1 MSRKQMAAAI
11 LLGLA
16 CVGRARAE
24 VILQY
29 FNTSW
34 NEIATRMPEVAEAG
48 YTALWLPPPFIPGSQ
63 GSVGYDTYLRFDY
76 GTSAATRYG
85 TADDL
90 LNVVKVA
97 HRFGLRVYFDNVMN
111 QNGGPLPDTPPSTLS
126 NTQPGFVPEDF
137 HLINSNGNYSTY
149 GGGVDYTHEWPDLNY
164 NAFGIDIA
172 QEDPNVSF
180 GPNIVNGYYENSY
193 PKWYG
198 IRQPTNPELYPDTNV
213 IAATDGQGNVFHPFD
228 GTGQPAIE
236 NVNAMLIRAVRWFMD
251 QSRCDGFRLD
261 DVKGVPSYFFG
272 DQGYSD
278 STKDTSTAG
287 YAGNIQAQ
295 FNITHGFSSWGN
307 LRASLFNTDAVR
319 NNAMLWGEAL
329 GQPQDCTVSCEQNYV
344 DAGMRIDDNQ
354 FYSRMFQAVCGGCSG
369 GLWGLDQPGA
379 YAFDGTGTSLSHAG
393 THDYNDI
400 SIYDR
405 TSAYALL
412 LTRAGL
418 PSVYTDGYNSETNV
432 QSNGKYFPSV
442 GNNKFLGQYLTNS
455 PAAYLPNLCYINEL
469 FSRGNQNPKWSDQT
483 YCAYERQDYRENPSM
498 PAADATVLL
507 FMMAQNGAGGQSRN
521 HTTTFPT
528 GARLINYSSYNNAF
542 GFGATVDTN
551 GYLRNDSGSLIFA
564 PAGGYWAFSWQVPEM
579 PTVWQ
584 DGIYGQVQ
592 PITILQ
598 NGQQVGTVT
607 YYRKD
612 GRLGDPNFNPY
623 GVTNAVPGSYE
634 YPWSVP
640 CVTSP
645 SNLTFIARADGS
657 CANILMELDGG
668 IDLNSQMGLGP
679 QSGDLRDNRPGL
691 ATDTFLGYEQMGFVQ
706 RVTEKFAARD
716 VSRNVI
722 GSPGCET
729 YQATIETSGFT
740 VNNGSG
746 PNTSVGTVTWVYHDP
761 AANNQLPSPTTQFA
775 PPPQNAAN
783 SNITVWVKIG
793 YTNQPQYA
801 ALYYTTNGVAWP
813 EGSAGL
819 GKGTTLVASLVL
831 DSNGTPDGTGTPVWW
846 KTVLPAMPAG
856 TVLRYKVGVYRTDAG
871 SWFPFGASDIP
882 LEQRMESIYQI
893 TNFNAQTVGFYP
905 HNDYDTRT
913 FTNGLDQGIH
923 VLRTKTFLQ
932 RSGKASIFNLNTQT
946 FYYDTQLPQGQILFP
961 AYGTTITGTNYG
973 VVVRADRT
981 TSAVWYRITDGNGTS
996 QWTQATAIW
1005 PSTVG
1010 LNTGYPLEWRFN
1022 YTNIPTNGSASIQA
1036 RLLKLTSS
1044 TNMNLTDVAGH
1055 FTTLNTTVG
1064 TGEPLDS
1071 VGDGIPDSWR
1081 QQYFSNQPT
1090 NNTNGTMTNA
1100 LSCATCDADGTGQD
1114 NLFKYLAGLDPTNP
1128 ASIFMVNAV
1137 QSSQPSGFIVNWTS
1151 VPGYVYQVVDS
1162 DNASGPWQNLGG
1174 PSTAAVNQ
1182 VSMTYTDATASA
1194 ASIRFYRVQNLGQ

>member
-1 MSRKQMAAAI
+1 MNRRSIVAAI

-16 CVGRARAE
+16 CASQAHAE
-24 VILQY
+24 AILQY

-48 YTALWLPPPFIPGSQ
+48 YTALWLPPPFIPGSSN
-63 GSVGYDTYLRFDY
+63 SVGYDTYLRFDY

-111 QNGGPLPDTPPSTLS
+111 QNGGPLPTEPPSTLS
-126 NTQPGFVPEDF
+126 AEQPGFVPEDF
-137 HLINSNGNYSTY
+137 HLIQLSTNSYETLPSANENYS
-149 GGGVDYTHEWPDLNY
+149 DEWQDLNL
-164 NAFGIDIA
+164 NGFGIDIA
-172 QEDPNVSF
+172 QENPNASF
-180 GPNIVNGYYENSY
+180 GAAEGDTY
-193 PKWYG
+193 PKFFG
-198 IRQPTNPELYPDTNV
+198 IRQPLNPELYPDTNV
-213 IAATDGQGNVFHPFD
+213 TVATDGQGNPVHPFD
-228 GTGQPAIE
+228 GMGQPVVE
-236 NVNAMLIRAVRWFMD
+236 DVNALMIRAVRWFMD
-251 QSRCDGFRLD
+251 QSHCDGFRLD
-261 DVKGVPSYFFG
+261 DAKGVPSYFFG
-272 DQGYSD
+272 DQGYTD

-287 YAGNIQAQ
+287 YAGGIQEQ
-295 FNITHGFSSWGN
+295 FNITHGFSSWSN

-319 NNAMLWGEAL
+319 DNAMLWGEAL
-329 GQPQDCTVSCEQNYV
+329 GQPTNCTVTCEQNYV

-354 FYSRMFQAVCGGCSG
+354 FYSQMFNAVCGGCSG

-400 SIYDR
+400 SVYDR

-432 QSNGKYFPSV
+432 QSDGKYFPAI
-442 GNNKFLGQYLTNS
+442 GDNKFLGQYLTNS
-455 PAAYLPNLCYINEL
+455 PAAYLPNLCYINQL

-483 YCAYERQDYRENPSM
+483 YCAYERQDFRENPSM
-498 PAADATVLL
+498 SAADATVLL
-507 FMMAQNGAGGQSRN
+507 FMMAQNGSGGQSRN
-521 HTTTFPT
+521 HTTTFPV
-528 GARLINYSSYNNAF
+528 GARLINYSTYNNAF

-551 GYLRNDSGSLIFA
+551 GYLRNDSGSLIIA

-598 NGQQVGTVT
+598 NGQQVGIVT
-607 YYRKD
+607 YDRKD

-623 GVTNAVPGSYE
+623 SVTNAVPGSYE
-634 YPWSVP
+634 YPWTVP

-645 SNLTFIARADGS
+645 SNLAFIARADGS

-706 RVTEKFAARD
+706 RVAEKFAARD

-729 YQATIETSGFT
+729 YQATIGTSGFT

-746 PNTSVGTVTWVYHDP
+746 PNTGVGTVAWAYHDP
-761 AANNQLPSPTTQFA
+761 AASNQLANPTPQFV

-793 YTNQPQYA
+793 YTNQPEYA
-801 ALYYTTNGVAWP
+801 VLYYTTNGVAYP

-819 GKGTTLVASLVL
+819 GKGTTLVAPLAFNT
-831 DSNGTPDGTGTPVWW
+831 NGTYDGTGTPVWW
-846 KTVLPAMPAG
+846 TATLAPMPSG
-856 TVLRYKVGVYRTDAG
+856 TVLRYKIGVYRTDAG
-871 SWFPFGASDIP
+871 PWFPLGASDIS

-913 FTNGLDQGIH
+913 FTNGLDEGFH

-932 RSGKASIFNLNTQT
+932 RSGRASIYNLNVQT
-946 FYYDTQLPQGQILFP
+946 FYYDTRTPQGQILFP

-981 TSAVWYRITDGNGTS
+981 TSAVWYRITDGNGTG
-996 QWTQATAIW
+996 QWAQATAIW

-1010 LNTGYPLEWRFN
+1010 LTTTYPLEWRFN
-1022 YTNIPTNGSASIQA
+1022 YTNIPTNGTAQIQA
-1036 RLLKLTSS
+1036 RLLRLTSS

-1055 FTTLNTTVG
+1055 FTTLSTAVG
-1064 TGEPLDS
+1064 TGQPLDS
-1071 VGDGIPDSWR
+1071 VGDGIADSWR
-1081 QQYFSNQPT
+1081 QQYFPNQPT
-1090 NNTNGTMTNA
+1090 NNVNGTMTNG

-1128 ASIFMVNAV
+1128 ASIFMVTTA
-1137 QSSQPSGFIVNWTS
+1137 QSTPPGGFVVDWTS
-1151 VPGYVYQVVDS
+1151 VPGYVYQVLYSGNVG
-1162 DNASGPWQNLGG
+1162 GPWQNFGS

-1182 VSMTYTDATASA
+1182 VSMTYTDTTANAVST
-1194 ASIRFYRVQNLGQ
+1194 RFYRVQNLGQ